1 MLTSWRYLGA
11 LQTKYTPQLLAG
23 YCIAATIWGTSKG
36 DLRTPLL
43 NLHTF
48 KCQGQHDYERTRMV
62 MWCHQKYPQQASS
75 GSWNRAAKTQGDAP
89 WARLTTTSAGHW
101 KPGQGFADRVRW
113 PNSPVWHSSSW
124 TWWCLEQREHNKT
137 KPAFGPFGNTDS
149 IQQLSVVTCCIK
161 LKSLKKCMYA
171 YIVYM

>member
-1 MLTSWRYLGA
+1 MI
-11 LQTKYTPQLLAG
+11 G
-23 YCIAATIWGTSKG
+23 YCIVATIWGTSKG

-43 NLHTF
+43 NLYTF
-48 KCQGQHDYERTRMV
+48 KCEGQHDYERTRMV
-62 MWCHQKYPQQASS
+62 MWCHQKYPQHQASS

-113 PNSPVWHSSSW
+113 PNSPVWCSSSW

-161 LKSLKKCMYA
+161 FKSFTVKCMYA
-171 YIVYM
+171 YM